1 MKTIDATSLS
11 TVTGGGKLPKT
22 AIAGMPGWFEQ
33 VKSKGIDLL
42 VRAIKPNGKKTKWRS
57 AGLG

>member
-1 MKTIDATSLS
+1 MKTIDAKTMT
-11 TVTGGGKLPKT
+11 TVTGGKRPMT
-22 AIAGMPGWFEQ
+22 PIAGMPGWFEQ